1 MMKNKISFKIVLIAI
16 IILIFPTNAMAY
28 WGASYD
34 KAATVTAHVEP
45 TGGGKVYTAVEAS
58 DFSDPKTSD
67 WKTSTSQGGNSSNTR
82 GASLPVFIYAQANNG
97 YEFLGWSETSSG
109 TLFGSSDYVDSYT
122 SDNIHGIKKN
132 YTAYSGTGDGEIK
145 YDVYARFNPLPYNI
159 TYVPGERGTGTT
171 QTQDDVTITTDIT
184 LKSGTIF
191 TPDNGYEFKEWKVTS
206 LGSTNEK
213 WALNQTYNSS
223 NLHIRTGY
231 YSENVTLTAQWQA
244 KRYEI
249 TYVPGSGASVP
260 SGNTQYYY
268 IDRSGA
274 DDKLRTPTK
283 TGSTFSG
290 WKVTVVDSEGNWTL
304 NQTLS
309 AGTPLIGKYGDV
321 TLTALW
327 DLVLCPITISL
338 SGMDPGVSGIFTV
351 SKDGAV
357 LYTVAVASGSSVTIK
372 DVESGTYKVTPT
384 SWSWAY
390 TGLSEQ
396 SSEVT
401 DPVNGHTFAFTAS
414 KNTTKKHA
422 EESRVNWKP

>member
-1 MMKNKISFKIVLIAI
+1 MMNNKLVLK
-16 IILIFPTNAMAY
+16 IILALVSTLLFSTNAKAFTY
-28 WGASYD
+28 N

-45 TGGGKVYTAVEAS
+45 SGSGKVYVAVEAS
-58 DFSDPKTSD
+58 SFSNPRTSD
-67 WKTSTSQGGNSSNTR
+67 WKTPTSEGGNSSSTS

-97 YEFLGWSETSSG
+97 YNFIGWSETSSG
-109 TLFGSSDYVDSYT
+109 TLYEISDYVDSYT
-122 SDNIHGIKKN
+122 SGIIHGIQKN
-132 YTAYSGTGDGEIK
+132 YKAYNGYGDGEEE
-145 YDVYARFNPLPYNI
+145 YDIFARFNPLPYDI

-191 TPDNGYEFKEWKVTS
+191 TPDNGYEFKEWKVTA
-206 LGSTNEK
+206 LGTTKEK

-260 SGNTQYYY
+260 SGNTQDYY

-290 WKVTVVDSEGNWTL
+290 WKVTTAGGNWNDGDTF
-304 NQTLS
+304 S
-309 AGTPLIGKYGDV
+309 AGTPLIGKYGNV

-327 DLVLCPITISL
+327 DLVHCPITISL
-338 SGMDPGVSGIFTV
+338 SGMDPGASGIFTV
-351 SKDGAV
+351 SKDGTV

-372 DVESGTYKVTPT
+372 DVESGTYTVTPT

-390 TGLSEQ
+390 TGLTEQ
-396 SSEVT
+396 SYEVT
-401 DPVNGHTFAFTAS
+401 DPVDGHTFVFTAS
-414 KNTTKKHA
+414 KNTTKKHD
-422 EESRVNWKP
+422 ETYNVNWKP